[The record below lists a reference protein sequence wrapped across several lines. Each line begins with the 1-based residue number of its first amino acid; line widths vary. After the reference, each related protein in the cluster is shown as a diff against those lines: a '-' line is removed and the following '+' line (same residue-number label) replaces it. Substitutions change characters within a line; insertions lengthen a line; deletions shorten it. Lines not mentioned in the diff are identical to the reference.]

1 MTRRPSI
8 RRAKTAD
15 ARDIARVFVHT
26 WRDTYA
32 GILPQRYLVG
42 LSVDLTAQR
51 WRIRLSRGDP
61 GATTFVAFDADTC
74 GVVAYGNCGPK
85 RAPLP
90 AGIDGEFYELY
101 VDPAAQG
108 RGIGHALISEMAA
121 HMVARRMGS
130 ACVWV
135 LRDNPARWFYPHL
148 GARPVAEGRIR
159 YAGAHLAQ
167 IAYAWPD
174 VESLSRLARS
184 VDGTA

>member
-1 MTRRPSI
+1 MTQRPII
-8 RRAKTAD
+8 RRAKSGD
-15 ARDIARVFVHT
+15 ARDIAKVFVNS

-61 GATTFVAFDADTC
+61 GATTFVAEFPSI
-74 GVVAYGNCGPK
+74 GLVAYGNCGPK
-85 RAPLP
+85 RTVLP
-90 AGIDGEFYELY
+90 AGIDGEFFELY

-108 RGIGHALISEMAA
+108 GRVGRALMSEMAA
-121 HMVARRMGS
+121 HLVARRMRS

-135 LRDNPARWFYPHL
+135 LRDNPARWFYQHL
-148 GARPVAEGRIR
+148 GARAVAEGQIR
-159 YAGAHLAQ
+159 YAGAQLAQ
-167 IAYAWPD
+167 VAYAWPD
-174 VESLSRLARS
+174 LASLSRLARS